1 MMKNRL
7 RFITLALG
15 LLAIASTPLTAAKQS
30 YIQKLNDRLERAEWV
45 LETIMVDASSTIPR
59 NLLRQAKGII
69 ILNQYRAG
77 FIFGGQ
83 GGNGVLVIRNPQTG
97 RLGVPGYMTA
107 GQVSFGLQAGYTEV
121 NYVFLLMTDE
131 AVTKA
136 YSGRF
141 NIGVD
146 AKAVAGPV
154 GKTAENFDLFRA
166 EVLAYTGS
174 SGLFAG
180 ATVKGGWVSVDD
192 KANRAFYNTTY
203 STPEILLSTW
213 FKPPP
218 AAQLLIARLRGYQA
232 E

>member
-1 MMKNRL
+1 MKNSL
-7 RFITLALG
+7 RFIVLALG
-15 LLAIASTPLTAAKQS
+15 LSAIASAPLTAAKQS
-30 YIQKLNDRLERAEWV
+30 YIEKLNDRLERAEWV

-83 GGNGVLVIRNPQTG
+83 GGNGILVIRNPHTG
-97 RLGVPGYMTA
+97 KLGVPGFMTA
-107 GQVSFGLQAGYTEV
+107 GQVSFGLQVGYTEV

-166 EVLAYTGS
+166 EVLAYTSS

-213 FKPPP
+213 FKAPPP
-218 AAQLLIARLRGYQA
+218 AQLLIARLRGYQA